1 MKLLQNVQNYDEKG
15 SHLMEKRL
23 GITQAREKFRDLVER
38 VQYKGD
44 MYIINRHGKPAAAVV
59 PVELYQSW
67 KRQRE
72 EFFDLISVI
81 QESNIDADPD
91 QVMEDVLQAQQ
102 ALRSSN

>member
-1 MKLLQNVQNYDEKG
+1 MKLLQNVRNYSERA
-15 SHLMEKRL
+15 SLLMEKRL
-23 GITQAREKFRDLVER
+23 GITQAREKFKDLVER

-59 PVELYQSW
+59 PVELYESW

-72 EFFDLISVI
+72 EFFDLIREI
-81 QESNIDADPD
+81 QEANIDAAPE

-102 ALRSSN
+102 AVRSSG

>member
-1 MKLLQNVQNYDEKG
+1 MKLLQNVQNYDEKV
-15 SHLMEKRL
+15 SLLMEKRL

>member
-15 SHLMEKRL
+15 FLLMEKRL

-59 PVELYQSW
+59 PVELYESW

-72 EFFDLISVI
+72 EFFDLIREI

-102 ALRSSN
+102 ASRSSN

>member
-1 MKLLQNVQNYDEKG
+1 
-15 SHLMEKRL
+15 MEKTL

-59 PVELYQSW
+59 PVELYESW

-72 EFFDLISVI
+72 EFFDLIREI
-81 QESNIDADPD
+81 QEANIDADPD

-102 ALRSSN
+102 AVRSSG

>member
-1 MKLLQNVQNYDEKG
+1 
-15 SHLMEKRL
+15 MEKRL

>member
-1 MKLLQNVQNYDEKG
+1 MKLLQNVQNYSERV
-15 SHLMEKRL
+15 SLLMEKTL

-59 PVELYQSW
+59 PVELYESW

-72 EFFDLISVI
+72 EFFDLIREI
-81 QESNIDADPD
+81 QEANIDADPD

-102 ALRSSN
+102 AVRSSG